1 MSYDHPTADVNSAG
15 ENRDPLVGDR
25 LRRAADNYRRWGRR
39 PVGAEDY
46 SPFSSWERITE
57 DIIHFRPLDSLPQET
72 QDAIRYRR
80 RKNFE
85 NSAVPWIVT
94 DYTSLMT
101 AYDDVDDLLKTKQLA
116 TEYLLPAAAKA
127 ARALKPGAKP
137 FKDER
142 LAGWR
147 EACDARVPPRER
159 KLVFRGFGGWNALAA
174 LGLGALGALFPSWRF
189 GLLALQAL
197 QTTDSLFGVGLQL
210 GPILGYAAELFFR
223 GLEQTN
229 GPIFNFT
236 NKYEQLKAARVTAAG
251 NRLLAAAPHAH
262 PDDALTSLT
271 GFHYAGTSDL
281 LPQLVIDQDDYPS
294 VSDVLSNPWAVGKEA
309 FDAGRLAASLPYNLG
324 AAFANELLGD
334 ALAGWSRAL
343 GGPGEA
349 ALPKTN
355 PNNQTEWL
363 MKLTEQGIC
372 PAGQCEG
379 ELAQNALL
387 LSQLD
392 GRHFPDDLSQL
403 PAPTV
408 AELLRMAV
416 RDPLSLL
423 GF

>member
-15 ENRDPLVGDR
+15 ENPDPLTGVR
-25 LRRAADNYRRWGRR
+25 LERADVTARAML
-39 PVGAEDY
+39 AEKPPLRDLN
-46 SPFSSWERITE
+46 PFNSWQRITE
-57 DIIHFRPLDSLPQET
+57 DIIHFTPIDSLPEAQR
-72 QDAIRYRR
+72 DAIRRR
-80 RKNFE
+80 RQIAYQE
-85 NSAVPWIVT
+85 SDVPWIVT

-127 ARALKPGAKP
+127 ARALKSGKLP

-142 LAGWR
+142 LNGWR
-147 EACDARVPPRER
+147 DACDARVPPRER

-174 LGLGALGALFPSWRF
+174 LGLGALGLLFPGWR
-189 GLLALQAL
+189 LAALGLQAL

-210 GPILGYAAELFFR
+210 GPILGFLAEAAFR
-223 GLEQTN
+223 GAEAVG
-229 GPIFNFT
+229 GPIFDFT
-236 NKYEQLKAARVTAAG
+236 NKYDQLKAARVAAAG
-251 NRLLAAAPHAH
+251 NRALAAAPHAH

-271 GFHYAGTSDL
+271 GFHHASTADL
-281 LPQLVIDQDDYPS
+281 LPYFVIDQDDYPS
-294 VSDVLSNPWAVGKEA
+294 VADALTNPWSVGKEA

-324 AAFANELLGD
+324 AAFTNELLGD

-349 ALPKTN
+349 ALPKTT

-363 MKLTEQGIC
+363 MQLTEKGIC
-372 PAGQCEG
+372 PTGQCEG
-379 ELAQNALL
+379 ELAQNALI

-392 GRHFPDDLSQL
+392 GRRFPEDLTKL
-403 PAPTV
+403 PTLSV
-408 AELLRMAV
+408 AEGLRMAL